1 MPKLFHN
8 IPPFTAYS
16 LAIPWN
22 PYSLKRR
29 MVARE
34 KGEIILLL
42 KGRQDNKISK
52 ISEAF
57 FPRKEKEPS

>member
-1 MPKLFHN
+1 
-8 IPPFTAYS
+8 
-16 LAIPWN
+16 
-22 PYSLKRR
+22 